1 MGIFNLIKKNKSF
14 EDTED
19 FEKDLFSVMEF
30 LANVSKDAKDVYE
43 LGIKVK
49 KLRSKERSEINDKK
63 QLKLLEDEIK
73 AWDKFLERYV
83 MFQRDT
89 AITGL
94 RAKKISRILQE
105 EARKMDI
112 KPETKKL
119 VKTKD
124 EWVFN
129 W

>member
-1 MGIFNLIKKNKSF
+1 MGLFNFKKKKHF

-30 LANVSKDAKDVYE
+30 LANVSKDAKEVYE
-43 LGIKVK
+43 LGLKVK
-49 KLRSKERSEINDKK
+49 KSRSKERSEINDKK
-63 QLKLLEDEIK
+63 QLKLLEEEIK
-73 AWDKFLERYV
+73 SWDKFLERYV

-89 AITGL
+89 AITGQ
-94 RAKKISRILQE
+94 RVKKISKLLQE
-105 EARKMDI
+105 EASKMDI
-112 KPETKKL
+112 DPRVKEITKK
-119 VKTKD
+119 KD